1 MTIYVSKE
9 KKATPK
15 PYVNNSNND
24 NNHNNNKNNANKSQ
38 NSSNKNIK
46 QRDPFAG
53 NTDPFN

>member
-1 MTIYVSKE
+1 MLVKKKKLRQSLMLTI
-9 KKATPK
+9 AI
-15 PYVNNSNND
+15 D